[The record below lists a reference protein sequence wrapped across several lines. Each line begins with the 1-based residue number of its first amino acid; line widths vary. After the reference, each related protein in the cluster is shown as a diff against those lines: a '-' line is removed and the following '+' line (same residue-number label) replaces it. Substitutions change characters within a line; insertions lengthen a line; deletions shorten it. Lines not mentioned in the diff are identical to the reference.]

1 MINVYAGTDLAPR
14 RLKVLF
20 AEDEVLLRLMLCDVL
35 RESGFQVFEAADAA
49 EAIAILRTTPVDVVI
64 TDLHMRVVGYGME
77 FARHVR
83 AHCPGVSLLLASANE
98 RPSYSVPTRAA
109 TLSGGAIVGGIV
121 VILIVLGLVLYGV
134 SKIVTDA
141 ANNTAASAP
150 QTTDEASRAL

>member
-1 MINVYAGTDLAPR
+1 MINVDAGTDLAPR

-20 AEDEVLLRLMLCDVL
+20 AEDEVLLRLMLCNVL

-64 TDLHMRVVGYGME
+64 TDLHMRVVGDGME

-98 RPSYSVPTRAA
+98 PPTSEHSPFDAFF
-109 TLSGGAIVGGIV
+109 IKP
-121 VILIVLGLVLYGV
+121 YQPED
-134 SKIVTDA
+134 IVTWIRRRHTRTSDQ
-141 ANNTAASAP
+141 AN
-150 QTTDEASRAL
+150 SRLT

>member
-1 MINVYAGTDLAPR
+1 MINADAGVDLASR

-49 EAIAILRTTPVDVVI
+49 LRTTPVDVVI
-64 TDLHMRVVGYGME
+64 TDLLMRVVGDGIE
-77 FARHVR
+77 FARHVG

-98 RPSYSVPTRAA
+98 RPSYSGPTRAA

>member
-1 MINVYAGTDLAPR
+1 MINVDAGTDLAPR

-49 EAIAILRTTPVDVVI
+49 LRTTPVDVVI
-64 TDLHMRVVGYGME
+64 TDLHMRVVGDGME

-98 RPSYSVPTRAA
+98 PPISEHSPFDAFFIKPYQPED
-109 TLSGGAIVGGIV
+109 
-121 VILIVLGLVLYGV
+121 
-134 SKIVTDA
+134 IVTWIRRRHTRTSDHA
-141 ANNTAASAP
+141 DSSLT
-150 QTTDEASRAL
+150 

>member
-1 MINVYAGTDLAPR
+1 MINADAGVDLASR

-49 EAIAILRTTPVDVVI
+49 LRTTPVDVVI
-64 TDLHMRVVGYGME
+64 TDLLMRVVGDGIE
-77 FARHVR
+77 FARHVG
-83 AHCPGVSLLLASANE
+83 AHCPGVASANE
-98 RPSYSVPTRAA
+98 RPSYSGPTRAA

-141 ANNTAASAP
+141 ANNTTASAP

>member
-1 MINVYAGTDLAPR
+1 MINVDAGTDLAPR

-49 EAIAILRTTPVDVVI
+49 EAVSILRSTPVDVVI
-64 TDLHMRVVGYGME
+64 TDLLMRVVGDGME

-98 RPSYSVPTRAA
+98 PPISEHSPFDAFFIKPYQPED
-109 TLSGGAIVGGIV
+109 
-121 VILIVLGLVLYGV
+121 
-134 SKIVTDA
+134 IVTWISRRHTRTSDH
-141 ANNTAASAP
+141 ANSSLT
-150 QTTDEASRAL
+150 

>member
-1 MINVYAGTDLAPR
+1 MINADAGVDLASR

-64 TDLHMRVVGYGME
+64 TDLHMRVVGDGME

-98 RPSYSVPTRAA
+98 RPSYSGPTRAA

>member
-1 MINVYAGTDLAPR
+1 LINVDAGTDLAPR

-20 AEDEVLLRLMLCDVL
+20 AEDEVLLRLMLCNVL

-64 TDLHMRVVGYGME
+64 TDLHMRVVGDGME

-98 RPSYSVPTRAA
+98 PPTSERSPFDAFF
-109 TLSGGAIVGGIV
+109 IKP
-121 VILIVLGLVLYGV
+121 YQPED
-134 SKIVTDA
+134 IVTWIRRRHTRTSDQ
-141 ANNTAASAP
+141 ANSSLT
-150 QTTDEASRAL
+150 